1 MIQRFEDEYPD
12 AKDLT
17 GTTPSAQGM
26 PSPDPSVADMSL
38 LSASVD
44 SGGLMKTTS
53 AEDYFPPD
61 SKESYAV
68 KLSRTSSNTSL
79 AAKAITDEEG
89 RMHRLGQ
96 TIRREVLRPTG
107 KDDNLNGTSTDDE
120 PESARL
126 AAIRAKFEEIQ
137 GEDIRAKVEREG
149 PDSVL
154 RELGLNV
161 QELLTLRERDPD
173 GFEAFRNSQMAAQIN
188 SGLIDQN
195 GNAKEEA

>member
-12 AKDLT
+12 AKDLSAA
-17 GTTPSAQGM
+17 TPSANGM
-26 PSPDPSVADMSL
+26 PSPDPSVADASL

-44 SGGLMKTTS
+44 SGGLMRTNS

-61 SKESYAV
+61 SQESYAM

-79 AAKAITDEEG
+79 AAKAFTDEEG

-107 KDDNLNGTSTDDE
+107 TDDNLHGTSTDDE
-120 PESARL
+120 PEAAHL
-126 AAIRAKFEEIQ
+126 TAIRAKYDEIR
-137 GEDIRAKVEREG
+137 GEDIRAKVERDG

-154 RELGLNV
+154 RELGLSV
-161 QELLTLRERDPD
+161 QELFTLRERDPA

-188 SGLIDQN
+188 AGLIDHN
-195 GNAKEEA
+195 GNPKEEA